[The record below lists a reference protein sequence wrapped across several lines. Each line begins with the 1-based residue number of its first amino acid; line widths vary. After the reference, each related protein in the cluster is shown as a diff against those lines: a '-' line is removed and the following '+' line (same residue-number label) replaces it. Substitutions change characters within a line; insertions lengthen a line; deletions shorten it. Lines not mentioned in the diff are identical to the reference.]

1 MSLIEIQGVSLQYD
15 SLPVIKKVS
24 VEVEQGEFFVV
35 IGPNGAGKTSLL
47 KALSG
52 LHPLAEGDIQIHQRS
67 IGDYSRKEL
76 ARTLA
81 LVPQQINADFPF
93 TVVETVL
100 MGRYPHLGL
109 LAVEG
114 KKDLQLAE
122 QAMKF
127 TEIAH
132 LAGRR
137 LGQLSGG
144 ERQRVIIARAVCQ
157 QSKILLLDEP
167 TASLDPAH
175 QLRIM
180 DLMERLRHRE
190 KITIVM
196 VSHDLNLASTYADRL
211 LLLKD
216 GAVEK
221 IGTPRQ
227 VLTQEL
233 LSQSYGCTLLVDENP
248 LLGTPR
254 ISLVSEKVASVIG
267 SEPIGNETLGA
278 EQGDS

>member
-1 MSLIEIQGVSLQYD
+1 MSLIDIRDVSLQYGTR
-15 SLPVIKKVS
+15 LVVKRVS
-24 VEVEQGEFFVV
+24 VEVEQGEFFVI
-35 IGPNGAGKTSLL
+35 IGPNGAGKTTLL

-52 LHPLAEGDIQIHQRS
+52 LHPLIEGAIRIRQRNLA
-67 IGDYSRKEL
+67 DYSRKAL
-76 ARTLA
+76 ARTMA

-93 TVVETVL
+93 TVAETVL

-114 KKDLQLAE
+114 KQDLRLAG
-122 QAMKF
+122 QAMEL

-132 LAGRR
+132 LASRR

-144 ERQRVIIARAVCQ
+144 ERQRVIIARAICQ

-180 DLMERLRHRE
+180 DLMERLRQQE
-190 KITIVM
+190 QLTIVM
-196 VSHDLNLASTYADRL
+196 VSHDLNLASAYADRL
-211 LLLKD
+211 LLLK
-216 GAVEK
+216 GGEVEK

-227 VLTQEL
+227 VLTRVQ

-248 LLGTPR
+248 ILGTPR
-254 ISLVSEKVASVIG
+254 VSLVPEKAAT
-267 SEPIGNETLGA
+267 TLGYVKA
-278 EQGDS
+278 ET

>member
-1 MSLIEIQGVSLQYD
+1 MSLIDIRGVSLQYG
-15 SLPVIKKVS
+15 LLAVIKDVS
-24 VEVEQGEFFVV
+24 VEIEPGEFFVI
-35 IGPNGAGKTSLL
+35 IGPNGAGKTTLL
-47 KALSG
+47 KALAG
-52 LHPLAEGDIQIHQRS
+52 LHPLFEGDIHIQQRPIS
-67 IGDYSRKEL
+67 DYSRKEL
-76 ARTLA
+76 AQTLA

-93 TVVETVL
+93 TVAETVL
-100 MGRYPHLGL
+100 MGRYAHLGL
-109 LAVEG
+109 LSVEG

-122 QAMKF
+122 QAMVF
-127 TEIAH
+127 TEILH

-144 ERQRVIIARAVCQ
+144 ERQRVIIARAICQ

-180 DLMERLRHRE
+180 DLMERLRE
-190 KITIVM
+190 KQQITIVM

-227 VLTQEL
+227 VLTREL

-254 ISLVSEKVASVIG
+254 VSLVSEKVAVR
-267 SEPIGNETLGA
+267 IGNEQRG
-278 EQGDS
+278 

>member
-1 MSLIEIQGVSLQYD
+1 MTLIDIHAVSLRYG
-15 SLPVIKKVS
+15 PRRVIRQVS
-24 VEVEQGEFFVV
+24 VQIEQGEFFVI
-35 IGPNGAGKTSLL
+35 IGPNGAGKTTLL

-52 LHPLAEGDIQIHQRS
+52 LHPLSEGVIQIRQRS
-67 IGDYSRKEL
+67 IEDYAKKEL

-81 LVPQQINADFPF
+81 MVPQQIDANFPF
-93 TVVETVL
+93 TVAETVL

-114 KKDLQLAE
+114 KRDLELAE
-122 QAMKF
+122 QAMEF
-127 TEIAH
+127 TEVID

-144 ERQRVIIARAVCQ
+144 ERQRVIIARAICQ

-180 DLMERLRHRE
+180 DLMERLRLRE
-190 KITIVM
+190 QITIIM
-196 VSHDLNLASTYADRL
+196 VSHDLNLAATYADRL

-216 GAVEK
+216 GKVEK
-221 IGTPRQ
+221 IGSPRE
-227 VLTQEL
+227 VLTGAQ
-233 LSQSYGCTLLVDENP
+233 LSQSYGCTLLVDDHP

-254 ISLVSEKVASVIG
+254 VNLVPEKVAALNTDDREG
-267 SEPIGNETLGA
+267 L
-278 EQGDS
+278 

>member
-1 MSLIEIQGVSLQYD
+1 MNLIDIKNVSLHYGTR
-15 SLPVIKKVS
+15 PVVKNVS
-24 VEVEQGEFFVV
+24 VGIEQGAFFVI

-52 LHPLAEGDIQIHQRS
+52 LHPLSSGDIEVRQSPIM
-67 IGDYSRKEL
+67 DYSRKEL

-93 TVVETVL
+93 TVAETVL

-109 LAVEG
+109 LSVEG
-114 KKDLQLAE
+114 RQDLMLAE
-122 QAMKF
+122 QAMEL
-127 TEIAH
+127 TEVSH
-132 LAGRR
+132 LASRR

-144 ERQRVIIARAVCQ
+144 ERQRVIIARAICQ

-180 DLMERLRHRE
+180 DLMERLRQQE
-190 KITIVM
+190 QLTIVM

-216 GAVEK
+216 GEVEQ

-227 VLTQEL
+227 VLTQKQ
-233 LSQSYGCTLLVDENP
+233 LSKSYGCTLLVDENP

-254 ISLVSEKVASVIG
+254 VSLVSEKIAATIK
-267 SEPIGNETLGA
+267 SEEA
-278 EQGDS
+278 EL

>member
-1 MSLIEIQGVSLQYD
+1 MSLIDIRGVSLQYG
-15 SLPVIKKVS
+15 LLAVIKDVS
-24 VEVEQGEFFVV
+24 VEIEPGEFFVI
-35 IGPNGAGKTSLL
+35 IGPNGAGKTTLL
-47 KALSG
+47 KALAG
-52 LHPLAEGDIQIHQRS
+52 LHPLFEGDIHIQQRPIS
-67 IGDYSRKEL
+67 DYSRKEL

-93 TVVETVL
+93 TVAETVL
-100 MGRYPHLGL
+100 MGRYAHLGL
-109 LAVEG
+109 LSVEG
-114 KKDLQLAE
+114 KQDLQLAE
-122 QAMKF
+122 QAMAF
-127 TEIAH
+127 TEVLH

-144 ERQRVIIARAVCQ
+144 ERQRVIIARAICQ

-180 DLMERLRHRE
+180 DLMERLRE
-190 KITIVM
+190 KQQITIVM

-227 VLTQEL
+227 VLTREL

-254 ISLVSEKVASVIG
+254 VSLVSEKVAVR
-267 SEPIGNETLGA
+267 IGNEQRG
-278 EQGDS
+278 